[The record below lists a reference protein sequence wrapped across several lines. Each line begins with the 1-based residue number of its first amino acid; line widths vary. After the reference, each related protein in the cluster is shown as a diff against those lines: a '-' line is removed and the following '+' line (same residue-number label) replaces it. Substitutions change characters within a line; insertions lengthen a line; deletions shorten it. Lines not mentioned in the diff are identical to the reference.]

1 MDIHTVY
8 THIYTITTADPML
21 FPPQHQDLP
30 KTGSQGNQKDIKK
43 KSWGHIVLHLQKK
56 KKDNNQTVLI

>member
-30 KTGSQGNQKDIKK
+30 KTGFQGNQKDIKK
-43 KSWGHIVLHLQKK
+43 KVGVTLSFIYKKK

>member
-30 KTGSQGNQKDIKK
+30 KTGFQGNQKDIK

-56 KKDNNQTVLI
+56 KKIIIKLS